1 MEDTAIKIYG
11 HWSAKV
17 IGPDGAVKGSF
28 EDSKN
33 VICTNGKEFLAN
45 FLQST
50 VTGAA
55 AFDMTHIAVGTDNTA
70 AAAANTALGTEVARI
85 DATTVSYTSGAIY
98 EITGTFTT
106 GTATGAIVE
115 YGILSSSSAG
125 TMLSRNVE
133 DVINVGAA
141 DQLVVTAQIT
151 FS

>member
-1 MEDTAIKIYG
+1 MEDTAIRLYG

-17 IGPDGAVKGSF
+17 IGPDGAVKQEF
-28 EDSKN
+28 NDSKN

-55 AFDMTHIAVGTDNTA
+55 SFDMTHIAVGTDNTA
-70 AAAANTALGTEVARI
+70 ANAADTTLGVETARI

-133 DVINVGAA
+133 SVINVGAS
-141 DQLVVTAQIT
+141 DQLIVTAQIT